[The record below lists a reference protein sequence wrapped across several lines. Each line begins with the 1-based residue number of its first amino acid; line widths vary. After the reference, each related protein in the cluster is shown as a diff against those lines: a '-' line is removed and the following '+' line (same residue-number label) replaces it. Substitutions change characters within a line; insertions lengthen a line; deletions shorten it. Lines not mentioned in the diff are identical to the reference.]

1 MFWKRKKTRLE
12 LLREAALDH
21 AQDALETAHDVLQQA
36 SGVVHDKLENAPDK
50 IEDLKSSAGE
60 SLGEA
65 VARVSGAMSALGSRV
80 GDATQ
85 TAKKSAQERLSN
97 VSETA
102 SETAE
107 DARDALEN
115 KRRKLE
121 KKLAKKQRAA
131 VEAAKDKKSEIAK
144 KHAPEIVVQDDGQK
158 WIWLGVGLLA
168 GAVLGVL
175 LAPASGRR
183 NRALLRDKVVKGA
196 GKAED
201 LGEAAARKARDLSN
215 RADGLA
221 HAVAEKVSGKAEGE
235 SDGADDITIA
245 DRVRTE
251 LGRVP
256 ETQGLERLNV
266 ESVNGVVTLRGP
278 IMDEATQAA
287 IIAAAS
293 QVQGVREVV
302 SDLMTED
309 KDEEKFV
316 G

>member
-21 AQDALETAHDVLQQA
+21 AHDALETAHEVLQQA
-36 SGVVHDKLENAPDK
+36 SGIVHDKLEHAPDK
-50 IEDLKSSAGE
+50 IEDLKSTAGD

-65 VARVSGAMSALGSRV
+65 VSRVSGAMSALGSRV
-80 GDATQ
+80 GDAAQ
-85 TAKKSAQERLSN
+85 TARKGAQDHLSN
-97 VSETA
+97 MSETA
-102 SETAE
+102 GETVE
-107 DARDALEN
+107 DARDTLSDQ
-115 KRRKLE
+115 RRKLE

-131 VEAAKDKKSEIAK
+131 QEAVREKKDEIARH
-144 KHAPEIVVQDDGQK
+144 HAPEIVVQDDGQK

-175 LAPASGRR
+175 LTPSSGRR
-183 NRALLRDKVVKGA
+183 NRALLRDKIAKGKH
-196 GKAED
+196 KAEH
-201 LGEAAARKARDLSN
+201 LGEAATRKAHDLSN

-221 HAVAEKVSGKAEGE
+221 HAIAEKVSSKAEGE
-235 SDGADDITIA
+235 SDGADDVTIA

-266 ESVNGVVTLRGP
+266 ESCNGVVTLRGP

-287 IIAAAS
+287 IIAAVS
-293 QVQGVREVV
+293 NVHGVREVV
-302 SDLMTED
+302 SDLMIED
-309 KDEEKFV
+309 QDEEKFV

>member
-1 MFWKRKKTRLE
+1 MFWKRKKSRLE
-12 LLREAALDH
+12 LMREAALDH
-21 AQDALETAHDVLQQA
+21 AHDALETAQEVLQQA
-36 SGVVHDKLENAPDK
+36 AGVVHDKFDHAPSA
-50 IEDLKSSAGE
+50 IEDVKSNAGE
-60 SLGEA
+60 SLGDA
-65 VARVSGAMSALGSRV
+65 VSRVSGAISALGSRV
-80 GDATQ
+80 GDAAQ
-85 TAKKSAQERLSN
+85 TAKHGAQDHFSHAGE
-97 VSETA
+97 VA
-102 SETAE
+102 S
-107 DARDALEN
+107 DATEEAREALN
-115 KRRKLE
+115 AKKRNLE
-121 KKLAKKQRAA
+121 KALSKKQRAA
-131 VEAAKDKKSEIAK
+131 LATAKDKKKEIVK

-175 LAPASGRR
+175 LAPSSGRR

-196 GKAED
+196 GKAEG
-201 LGEAAARKARDLSN
+201 LGEAAVRKAHDLSN

-221 HAVAEKVSGKAEGE
+221 HAVAEKVSSQTEGE
-235 SDGADDITIA
+235 SDGADDVTIA

-287 IIAAAS
+287 IIAAAAK
-293 QVQGVREVV
+293 VAGVREVV
-302 SDLMTED
+302 SDLLLED
-309 KDEEKFV
+309 SKEETFV